1 MAPGKG
7 DGGRL
12 VLRPRP
18 AAAEP
23 PFFMLEG
30 PMTASALVAQT
41 GGSQFPFFI
50 SLALMVA
57 IFYFLLIRPQQKR
70 ARQQRELVGSL
81 AVGDEVVTIG
91 GMFGTIQAMDEESV
105 TLDVGSGTRVR
116 FLKQAVA
123 RKFVREDVG
132 EQEASEES

>member
-1 MAPGKG
+1 
-7 DGGRL
+7 
-12 VLRPRP
+12 
-18 AAAEP
+18 
-23 PFFMLEG
+23 
-30 PMTASALVAQT
+30 MTASVLAQQSGNVT
-41 GGSQFPFFI
+41 FLI

-70 ARQQRELVGSL
+70 ARQQRQLVGSL

-91 GMFGTIQAMDEESV
+91 GMFGTIQAMDDESV

-116 FLKQAVA
+116 FLKQAIA
-123 RKFVREDVG
+123 RKFVQEDLE

>member
-1 MAPGKG
+1 
-7 DGGRL
+7 
-12 VLRPRP
+12 
-18 AAAEP
+18 
-23 PFFMLEG
+23 
-30 PMTASALVAQT
+30 MTASVLAQQSGNVT
-41 GGSQFPFFI
+41 FLI

-91 GMFGTIQAMDEESV
+91 GMFGTIQAMDDESV

-116 FLKQAVA
+116 FLKQAIA
-123 RKFVREDVG
+123 RKFVQEDLE

>member
-1 MAPGKG
+1 MIAS
-7 DGGRL
+7 
-12 VLRPRP
+12 VL
-18 AAAEP
+18 AQQ
-23 PFFMLEG
+23 
-30 PMTASALVAQT
+30 QT
-41 GGSQFPFFI
+41 GGNVTFLI

-57 IFYFLLIRPQQKR
+57 IFYFLLIRPQQRR
-70 ARQQRELVGSL
+70 ARQQRELVSSL
-81 AVGDEVVTIG
+81 TVGDEVVTIG